1 MGSDIFLKS
10 QQDLFIFTTFFVV
23 VLNERLREIDGI
35 SVMGEPDACV
45 VSVESKEFNI
55 YRVSDAMAA
64 KGWSLNPLQFPSS
77 IHICVTYLH
86 TLEGVA
92 QRFIDDIKEIV
103 ADIRTKPMEK
113 LGGSVRPFLVLSKEM
128 NPLTNEN

>member
-1 MGSDIFLKS
+1 LFLVG
-10 QQDLFIFTTFFVV
+10 DD
-23 VLNERLREIDGI
+23 RLREIEGI

-45 VSVESKEFNI
+45 VAVESNEFNI

-113 LGGSVRPFLVLSKEM
+113 LGGSVCPFFIFNERNEFSKK
-128 NPLTNEN
+128 